1 MPPLEFA
8 KIASASILDLAG
20 RSCSVA
26 RISVSAIVHII
37 FTRYTYDM
45 PERTTIVLG
54 PAERAAAK
62 RLAAAWD
69 VTPSEAI
76 RRALL
81 QVANEELSVHR
92 ARKRKQRRAI
102 LEQLIK
108 ASKGS
113 RIDEE
118 IRSINQAR
126 DAW

>member
-1 MPPLEFA
+1 MA
-8 KIASASILDLAG
+8 
-20 RSCSVA
+20 
-26 RISVSAIVHII
+26 
-37 FTRYTYDM
+37 
-45 PERTTIVLG
+45 ERTTIILG

-81 QVANEELSVHR
+81 RVASEDLAGNR
-92 ARKRKQRRAI
+92 ARKRRQRSAI

-108 ASKGS
+108 VSEGS
-113 RIDEE
+113 NVEAELRRIG
-118 IRSINQAR
+118 QAR